1 MKKFIISEEERSRIL
16 NLHEGFKKDL
26 INEEVSDYTGSQY
39 YTKVEG
45 PFKDVAY
52 VGTGDVYIMKLE
64 KTLCRY
70 TKTPSEFY
78 NKIYV
83 MTGTT
88 CGEEYTTIPGGKF
101 YIQQES
107 EGKITSF
114 HRESRYYV
122 NATNNGQGYNTVEEA
137 KKGISILFNP
147 KGSAGR
153 QVLKGTN
160 DIGEKYK
167 QVTKYDKEGNVQ
179 KSKTKITTATGNKS
193 VEKLKSNL

>member
-1 MKKFIISEEERSRIL
+1 MKKFIISEEEKSRIL
-16 NLHEGFKKDL
+16 NLHEGFKKSL
-26 INEEVSDYTGSQY
+26 INEEVSDYDGSQY

-52 VGTGDVYIMKLE
+52 AGTGDVYIMKLE

-78 NKIYV
+78 NRIYV

-88 CGEEYTTIPGGKF
+88 CGEEYTTIPGGKL
-101 YIQQES
+101 YIQHES
-107 EGKITSF
+107 DGKIVSF
-114 HRESRYYV
+114 HKESRYYV

-153 QVLKGTN
+153 QVQKGTN

-167 QVTKYDKEGNVQ
+167 QVVKYDKQGDVQ

-193 VEKLKSNL
+193 VEKLKSGL